1 MKRNPGFISNFS
13 GRDTGRHDNSP
24 PFLANSGMTLVE
36 MMATVFLMP
45 IVLGGVLQLYL
56 VGIDTYESGNAY
68 TTSETLLQIKLDQI
82 MDELAETAETNMTIY
97 SWVDPMLGIESQN
110 ALCFS
115 SARDAAGVF
124 ITQNGRP
131 DWQSLVVFAPYSQS
145 NRGQI
150 RRYESFGNYTFPVN
164 INNITATQII
174 LSNGLVFERASG
186 VIILGNV
193 AALDAQAM
201 NISMQNPISVSIK
214 LKVFLPKGVIKEVA
228 LQSFIDCR
236 NANEGG
242 AGGLYDE

>member
-1 MKRNPGFISNFS
+1 MKRNPGFISNLF
-13 GRDTGRHDNSP
+13 GQDTGHPDKP
-24 PFLANSGMTLVE
+24 PSSLANSGMTLIE
-36 MMATVFLMP
+36 MMATVFLIP
-45 IVLGGVLQLYL
+45 VVLGGVLQLYL
-56 VGIDTYESGNAY
+56 VGVDTYESGNAY

-82 MDELAETAETNMTIY
+82 MDELAETAEANMTIY

-124 ITQNGRP
+124 VTQNGRP

-164 INNITATQII
+164 ITDITATQIV
-174 LSNGLVFERASG
+174 LSNGVVFERGSG
-186 VIILGNV
+186 AIILGNV

-201 NISMQNPISVSIK
+201 HIGMQNPISVSIK
-214 LKVFLPKGVIKEVA
+214 LKVFLPKGVIKEVS

-236 NANEGG
+236 NANESG
-242 AGGLYDE
+242 AGGLYDK